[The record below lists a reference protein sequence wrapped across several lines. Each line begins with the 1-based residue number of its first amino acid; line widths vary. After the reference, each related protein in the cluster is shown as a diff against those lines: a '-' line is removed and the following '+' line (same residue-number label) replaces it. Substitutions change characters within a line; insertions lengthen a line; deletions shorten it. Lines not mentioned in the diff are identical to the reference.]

1 MTLVSIFLKY
11 AWSAWIYMYLFSE
24 KYEIEKVIEKV
35 MKLKKLLPKNENLY
49 INFISVDG
57 TPLPSSFILVKLVNL
72 YSSI

>member
-1 MTLVSIFLKY
+1 MTLVSNFLKY
-11 AWSAWIYMYLFSE
+11 ALIYVYLFSE

-49 INFISVDG
+49 INLISVGG